1 MTRWGLAFVRLVPA
15 GCGFCGLRAGHLH
28 CRENLPTIEL
38 TQNTFSSSASMHF
51 CILGPAANK
60 MYSYWSTFCNYWP
73 TTLSSRVW
81 GALQTLFGYFDV
93 EIIPQENSKFP
104 FLSYSWTTYSYFH
117 SGFRKSLS
125 CKHLIR
131 QTLLDNVEDDD
142 DGGDNGDDDGDK
154 WKSGAGIS
162 FIDQTEF
169 FRQKTHHQHISWWS
183 PLHACITEKYLI

>member
-1 MTRWGLAFVRLVPA
+1 M
-15 GCGFCGLRAGHLH
+15 
-28 CRENLPTIEL
+28 
-38 TQNTFSSSASMHF
+38 
-51 CILGPAANK
+51 
-60 MYSYWSTFCNYWP
+60 
-73 TTLSSRVW
+73 
-81 GALQTLFGYFDV
+81 FGYFDV

-131 QTLLDNVEDDD
+131 QTLLDNVGDDDDRGDNGDDDGDDNGDD

-169 FRQKTHHQHISWWS
+169 FRQKTHHQPFRGDHHYTLASQKSI
-183 PLHACITEKYLI
+183 